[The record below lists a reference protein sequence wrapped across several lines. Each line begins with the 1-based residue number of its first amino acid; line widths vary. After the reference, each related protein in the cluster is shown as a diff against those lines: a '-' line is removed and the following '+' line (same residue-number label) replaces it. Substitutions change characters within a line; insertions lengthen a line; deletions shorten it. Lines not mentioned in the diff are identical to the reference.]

1 MCMNRRMKRQNN
13 NTSNNNVTSME
24 RLEGRKG
31 HTNTLSTCWS
41 STKYTYSSHCES
53 KAVELRGIQV
63 YRAQDLPVKVRP
75 CKHISLRMD
84 VWLAAMPEYAVA
96 SWG

>member
-63 YRAQDLPVKVRP
+63 YRAQDLPESKSDLANTSP
-75 CKHISLRMD
+75 CGWMSGWQL
-84 VWLAAMPEYAVA
+84 
-96 SWG
+96 